1 MTPWYKTRRAWAEA
15 ALILVATAA
24 LVAVVFAACAN
35 DDDASSDPPAT
46 STTPDPDEAAEE
58 EVRQAYR
65 DFLEMAFR
73 VAANPDP
80 ADPEIATHSTGD
92 TRARL
97 EEAAAH
103 DQARGVVVRGGPE
116 DSQTILSTSVD
127 GDTAVLSV
135 CYVGQSGVYDTTT
148 GAELVPMEIIT
159 TLDRVELVREAGT
172 WKVRSVG
179 NDEEDKWAGV
189 HDCQE

>member
-1 MTPWYKTRRAWAEA
+1 MAPLYKTRRAWAEA
-15 ALILVATAA
+15 ALILLATAA
-24 LVAVVFAACAN
+24 LVAVAFAACSGN
-35 DDDASSDPPAT
+35 DDSTDPPAT
-46 STTPDPDEAAEE
+46 STTVDPDEAAEE

-80 ADPEIATHSTGD
+80 ADPGIATHSTGA
-92 TRARL
+92 ARTSL
-97 EEAAAH
+97 EEAAAQ
-103 DQARGVVVRGGPE
+103 DRARGVVIHGGPE

-135 CYVGQSGVYDTTT
+135 CYVGQSGAYDAAT

-159 TLDRVELVREAGT
+159 TLDRVELLREAGT

-179 NDEEDKWAGV
+179 NDEEDK
-189 HDCQE
+189 